1 MANTSK
7 KTQKKST
14 SGSKSR
20 GLLEKFFVDQLKDIY
35 YAEKA
40 LVKAL
45 PKMQKNATSQELVNA
60 FSTHLDQTR
69 EQVTRLEEVFNLMGL
84 SPSSKKC
91 EAMVGL
97 IAEGE
102 SIMEET
108 KDDTWTRD
116 VGLIVAAQKIE
127 HYEIASYGS
136 LKQLAT
142 TMGMGDIAKI
152 LDETLKE
159 EKETDLLLTNIAE
172 TGINEEAE
180 VED

>member
-7 KTQKKST
+7 KTKKKST

-97 IAEGE
+97 IAE
-102 SIMEET
+102 
-108 KDDTWTRD
+108 
-116 VGLIVAAQKIE
+116 
-127 HYEIASYGS
+127 
-136 LKQLAT
+136 
-142 TMGMGDIAKI
+142 
-152 LDETLKE
+152 
-159 EKETDLLLTNIAE
+159 
-172 TGINEEAE
+172 
-180 VED
+180 